1 MQTGLLPCSAD
12 PAVVD
17 WVSETVATFDE
28 SIVREYF
35 ERNGFLV
42 RQVRKYQVRS
52 RKKRAEEEI
61 DLLVYNPDPE
71 EPGPTRGF
79 QLFSGDIRSLQ
90 RALVIVRGW
99 HTTSFTPRMLRQ
111 SGKIFEFLKNDVFQ
125 QSAEYLAED
134 QEAIGRIDPAAT
146 LLVLP
151 GIPSNEPHREE
162 SIRLLREHGIDF
174 ILTFRTILENLLRG
188 IEPNQAYPKSETLH
202 LLRLLKIYDM
212 VKAPQMELFADERER
227 RR

>member
-1 MQTGLLPCSAD
+1 M
-12 PAVVD
+12 
-17 WVSETVATFDE
+17 ATFDE

-71 EPGPTRGF
+71 EPGATRGF

-151 GIPSNEPHREE
+151 GIPSNEPTGRRASGCSASTG
-162 SIRLLREHGIDF
+162 SISSSPSGRSWK
-174 ILTFRTILENLLRG
+174 TFSAGSSRTRPT
-188 IEPNQAYPKSETLH
+188 PNPRPSTSSASSRSTT
-202 LLRLLKIYDM
+202 
-212 VKAPQMELFADERER
+212 
-227 RR
+227 